1 MLLLRNCKYVV
12 TPTEDDGVKV
22 MENASILIN
31 NGVIEGVG
39 DVNASGVDAI
49 ECGGVAIPG
58 LFNAHTHLAMTMFRG
73 LVDGLELQDWLRVIW
88 GMERKL
94 TEDAVLKGFEL
105 GLIESLMNGVVGV
118 LDMYFNP
125 NVIGIVDKY
134 GVRVFEGPTFIDEF
148 EDPRLTENRLRNLMA
163 ASRNHKLLRPV
174 LNLHSVYA
182 NSEDTL
188 MRVHELKEELGLRLH
203 THVSETR
210 WEVYRVRSKYNAYPV
225 EVLDKFKLLDSRTI
239 LVHLGWVTNWEIEL
253 ILRSQATAV
262 HCPSSNMKL
271 ATAGFFPIRELM
283 RGSNVAL
290 GTDGPGTGDSLDLF
304 KEMRLAVLMQRSNYW
319 DATVLNASDALTMA
333 TVNGYRAVGLR
344 GGLIAPGYLG
354 DVVVLELNNP
364 SVNPLNRL
372 NIINN
377 VVFSYTGSSVKY
389 VIINGELAYGPH
401 NRQRLIER
409 ALELSSE
416 LNDFILNKLTPLN

>member
-1 MLLLRNCKYVV
+1 MLLLRNCRYVI
-12 TPTEDDGVKV
+12 TPTEDGKVNV
-22 MENASILIN
+22 MENASVLIN
-31 NGVIEGVG
+31 NGVIEKVG
-39 DVNASGVDAI
+39 EVNDSRVDVV
-49 ECGGVAIPG
+49 ECGGIAIPSP
-58 LFNAHTHLAMTMFRG
+58 FNAHTHLAMVMFRG
-73 LVDGLELQDWLRVIW
+73 LVDGLELQDWLKIIW
-88 GMERKL
+88 SMERRL
-94 TEDAVLKGFEL
+94 TDEAVLKGFEL
-105 GLIESLMNGVVGV
+105 GLIESLMNGTAGV

-125 NVIGIVDKY
+125 NVIDLAEKY

-148 EDPRLTENRLRNLMA
+148 EDPRLTENRLRNLVA
-163 ASRNHKLLRPV
+163 AAQGSRLVKPV
-174 LNLHSVYA
+174 LNMHSIYA

-188 MRVHELKEELGLRLH
+188 MRISELKEELGLRLH

-210 WEVYRVRSKYNAYPV
+210 WEVYRIRDRYGAYPV
-225 EVLDKFKLLDSRTI
+225 EVLNKFKLLDSSTI

-271 ATAGFFPIRELM
+271 ATAGFFPIRELI

-304 KEMRLAVLMQRSNYW
+304 KEMRLTVLLQRNNYW
-319 DATVLNASDALTMA
+319 DAGVLTASEALTMA

-354 DVVVLELNNP
+354 DITVLDTSNP

-377 VVFSYTGSSVKY
+377 LVFSFTGNAVKY
-389 VIINGELAYGPH
+389 VIINGEVAYGPH
-401 NRQRLIER
+401 NRQKLIER
-409 ALELSSE
+409 ALTLSSE
-416 LNDFILNKLTPLN
+416 LNEFILSRLLH

>member
-1 MLLLRNCKYVV
+1 MLRNCRYVI
-12 TPTEDDGVKV
+12 TPTEDGGVKV
-22 MENASILIN
+22 MENASVLIN

-39 DVNASGVDAI
+39 DVKASGVDVI
-49 ECGGVAIPG
+49 ECEGVAIPG

-73 LVDGLELQDWLRVIW
+73 LVDGLELQDWLKVIW
-88 GMERKL
+88 GMERRL
-94 TEDAVLKGFEL
+94 TEEAVLMGFEL
-105 GLIESLMNGVVGV
+105 GLIESLMSGVTGV

-125 NVIGIVDKY
+125 NVINLVEKY

-148 EDPRLTENRLRNLMA
+148 ENPRLTENRLRNLIA
-163 ASRNHKLLRPV
+163 ESQGHSLIKPV

-188 MRVHELKEELGLRLH
+188 TRVSELKEELGLRLH

-210 WEVYRVRSKYNAYPV
+210 WEVYRIRDRYGAYPV
-225 EVLDKFKLLDSRTI
+225 EVLDKFKLLDSKSI

-283 RGSNVAL
+283 KGSNVTL

-304 KEMRLAVLMQRSNYW
+304 KEMRLAVLLQRNNYW
-319 DATVLNASDALTMA
+319 DASALTAEDALIMA
-333 TVNGYRAVGLR
+333 TRNGYRAVGLK
-344 GGLIAPGYLG
+344 GGLIEPGYLA
-354 DVVVLELNNP
+354 DIVILNHEDP
-364 SVNPLNRL
+364 KVNPLNKH
-372 NIINN
+372 NIIKNI
-377 VVFSYTGSSVKY
+377 VYSYTGSMVKMS
-389 VIINGELAYGPH
+389 IINGKPVYGPH
-401 NRQRLIER
+401 NRIKLIKR
-409 ALELSSE
+409 TKELSQKLSNYIE
-416 LNDFILNKLTPLN
+416 KLLNNH